1 LTQIQLVQKYP
12 ALILHENN
20 KKALVISD
28 LHIGWERILSQKG
41 VHIPSQTP
49 KIKNNLLKLI
59 KKTKPT
65 QLILLGDIKDTIT
78 KVSIY
83 EWKDIPEFFEE
94 LQKKVPIIKVIVGNH
109 DGNIKPLL
117 PESVKIV
124 PSTGTTFGQIGLFH
138 GHAWPSLKLLES
150 KSLVI
155 GHVHPTVAIR
165 DPRGLRM
172 TKQVFVKSSCN
183 KEKLTKALLKHLGIQ
198 AKTNFLQIL
207 NNQYKVKMNVSQ
219 IFIMPSFNQ
228 FLGGQPINE
237 QKKEKKKADWFLG
250 PILRSGCIKI
260 NDAEIYLLDGTFLGV
275 IKQLK
280 ALG

>member
-1 LTQIQLVQKYP
+1 LTQIQLIQKYP

-20 KKALVISD
+20 RRALVISD
-28 LHIGWERILSQKG
+28 LHLGWERILIQKG

-49 KIKNNLLKLI
+49 KIKNNLLNLI

-65 QLILLGDIKDTIT
+65 QLILLGDIKDAIT
-78 KVSIY
+78 KVTID

-94 LQKKVPIIKVIVGNH
+94 LQKKVPDIKVILGNH
-109 DGNIKPLL
+109 DGNIEPLL

-124 PSTGTTFGQIGLFH
+124 PSTGTNFGKIGLFH
-138 GHAWPSLKLLES
+138 GHAWPDLKLLEC

-165 DPRGLRM
+165 DPRGLRI
-172 TKQVFVKSSCN
+172 TKQVFVKSLCN
-183 KEKLTKALLKHLGIQ
+183 KEKLTKALLNHLGLR

-207 NNQYKVKMNVSQ
+207 KDQYNIKMNVSH
-219 IFIMPSFNQ
+219 IFIMPSFNR
-228 FLGGQPINE
+228 FLGGQPVNE
-237 QKKEKKKADWFLG
+237 QKKEKKKTDWFLG

-275 IKQLK
+275 VEQLK
-280 ALG
+280 ALS